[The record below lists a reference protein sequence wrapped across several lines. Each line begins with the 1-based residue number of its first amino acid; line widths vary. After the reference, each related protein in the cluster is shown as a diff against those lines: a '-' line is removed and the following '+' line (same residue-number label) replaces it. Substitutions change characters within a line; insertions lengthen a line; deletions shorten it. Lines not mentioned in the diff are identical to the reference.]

1 MALAKIKKALE
12 SLFRKKTK
20 TKGKAKKSFGPKT
33 ERPKAYRGQG
43 R

>member
-12 SLFRKKTK
+12 SLFKKKTK
-20 TKGKAKKSFGPKT
+20 TKGKAKKAFGPKT
-33 ERPKAYRGQG
+33 KRPKAYRGQG